1 MCGASVTHLRGK
13 RNPVA
18 FARRVIL
25 DYCFKDP
32 ILAEKVYTQR
42 TEKVLLKKLRE
53 EYENVDNFSGIP
65 MQVFRELGEVTIDSR
80 GRGSFQQ

>member
-1 MCGASVTHLRGK
+1 MTHLRGK

-25 DYCFKDP
+25 DFCFKDQ
-32 ILAEKVYTQR
+32 ILSEKVYTSR
-42 TEKVLLKKLRE
+42 TEQILRE
-53 EYENVDNFSGIP
+53 KLTVEYEGVDEHLY
-65 MQVFRELGEVTIDSR
+65 RELGEVMMESR